1 VTLRSDRWGE
11 GKECEGD
18 GKLFSY
24 PTEAY
29 PSHSSARRKEG
40 PKYIAGTSTAH
51 CSSVRSIH
59 LRSRRKSEQ
68 RIYYL
73 NALQGNFSVFR
84 DFTEL
89 ALQRVAMILAHLDL
103 RRIGL
108 LV

>member
-1 VTLRSDRWGE
+1 MERGE
-11 GKECEGD
+11 GCEG
-18 GKLFSY
+18 GGELFSY

-40 PKYIAGTSTAH
+40 SKYIPGTSTVH

-68 RIYYL
+68 RTYCL
-73 NALQGNFSVFR
+73 NALQGDLSVFR

-89 ALQRVAMILAHLDL
+89 ALQRVAMILAYLDL